1 MSNPFYLRNNDND
14 AMTVIVS
21 PLRTSS
27 GFYPAIIAIL
37 AMLAAAAAGYLWLP
51 RADIPLPLVAGCR
64 LDRQPCS
71 AALPDGGRIEMALE
85 PRPVPT
91 SSPVRVIVTV
101 AGMQPDS
108 VEVSF
113 AGVDMNMG
121 LHRLP
126 LAAAGGHHVGETT
139 LPVCVTGRMV
149 WEATVMLTVG
159 RNNLSVP
166 FRFESG
172 HG

>member
-1 MSNPFYLRNNDND
+1 MGNSSNIY
-14 AMTVIVS
+14 S
-21 PLRTSS
+21 
-27 GFYPAIIAIL
+27 PAITVL
-37 AMLAAAAAGYLWLP
+37 AMLAAAAAGYLLLP
-51 RADIPLPLVAGCR
+51 RADIPLPLVEGCR
-64 LDRQPCS
+64 LERQACS
-71 AALPDGGRIEMALE
+71 AALPGGGRVEMALE

-91 SSPVRVIVTV
+91 SSPMRVIVSV
-101 AGMQPDS
+101 DGAQPEN

-126 LAAAGGHHVGETT
+126 LAAVGGRHVGETT

-149 WEATVMLTVG
+149 WQATVTLEVG
-159 RNNLSVP
+159 RKNITVP

-172 HG
+172 L